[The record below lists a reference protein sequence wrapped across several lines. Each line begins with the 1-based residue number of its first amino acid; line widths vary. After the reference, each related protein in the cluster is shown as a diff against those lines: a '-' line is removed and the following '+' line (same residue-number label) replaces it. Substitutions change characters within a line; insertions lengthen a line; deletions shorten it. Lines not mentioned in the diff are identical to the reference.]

1 MSLTTVKS
9 DVTSEVTPAQ
19 LAHFRDE
26 GYVVFPTFFGQ
37 AELAAMLAE
46 LERFKQEGL
55 GRNVAT
61 AGDGKTQST
70 TEINYQIIP
79 LNDKSTLFRAF
90 PFNPKVVA
98 VVGELIGTP
107 FVRQLD
113 QIFLKP
119 GRTGAGT
126 SWHTDNAY
134 FQISDPTKGVGMW
147 IALHDANLANGTLH
161 VIPRSHLES
170 FAHARDLSSDHHIT
184 FQADD
189 SRAVPIIL
197 PAGGAVFF
205 NYGIGHGT
213 KANNTDHERAGL
225 AFHFLNTDYASNAR
239 LVNGLVHV
247 TGPDATG
254 GEREYGMRIAD
265 TWPTEVQH
273 LTQSPI
279 NSNSQY
285 GNV

>member
-1 MSLTTVKS
+1 MDQTTIQEQV
-9 DVTSEVTPAQ
+9 
-19 LAHFRDE
+19 AHFRTE
-26 GYVVFPTFFGQ
+26 GYAIFPHFFTKPELTAMV
-37 AELAAMLAE
+37 AELA
-46 LERFKQEGL
+46 RFKREGL

-61 AGDGKTQST
+61 DDDGRTHST
-70 TEINYQIIP
+70 TKINYQIIP

-90 PFNPKVVA
+90 PFNPTVID
-98 VVGELIGTP
+98 VVGQLIGTP

-147 IALHDANLANGTLH
+147 VALHDAHLDNGTLH
-161 VIPRSHLES
+161 VIPRSHLET
-170 FAHARDLSSDHHIT
+170 FAHERDLSSDHHIT
-184 FQADD
+184 FHADD

-213 KANNTDHERAGL
+213 KANHTDHERAGL
-225 AFHFLNTDYASNAR
+225 AFHFLNTAYIPTAR
-239 LVNGLVHV
+239 LTEGLVHV
-247 TGPDATG
+247 IGPEATG
-254 GEREYGMRIAD
+254 GKREYGTRVAG
-265 TWPTEVQH
+265 TWEDEVQR
-273 LTQSPI
+273 LS
-279 NSNSQY
+279 
-285 GNV
+285 

>member
-1 MSLTTVKS
+1 MESS
-9 DVTSEVTPAQ
+9 MIQDEQ
-19 LAHFRDE
+19 IAHFRRE
-26 GYVVFPTFFGQ
+26 GYTIFPTFFSPP
-37 AELAAMLAE
+37 ELAAMLVE
-46 LERFKQEGL
+46 LERLKRKGL

-61 AGDGKTQST
+61 EGDGKTHST
-70 TEINYQIIP
+70 TKINYQIIP

-90 PFNPKVVA
+90 PFNAKVVE
-98 VVGELIGTP
+98 VVTQLIGTP

-147 IALHDANLANGTLH
+147 IALHDANLENGTLH
-161 VIPRSHLES
+161 VIPRSHLET
-170 FAHARDLSSDHHIT
+170 FNHERDLGSDHHIT
-184 FQADD
+184 FRADD

-225 AFHFLNTDYASNAR
+225 AFHFLNTDFLNGAR
-239 LVNGLVHV
+239 ITDGIVHI

-254 GEREYGMRIAD
+254 GQREYGIRIDCA
-265 TWPTEVQH
+265 WAEEVQRV
-273 LTQSPI
+273 TQ
-279 NSNSQY
+279 
-285 GNV
+285 